1 MSATSV
7 KAAFEPT
14 IIRLPLDAILRLRQ
28 VTPQQRETTKYKRI
42 ANSIQEV
49 GIIEP
54 PVVARPKDAGGQY
67 LLLDGHIR
75 LDILAGLN
83 ETDAACLISDDD
95 EGFTYNKRVAR
106 LATIQEYYMIVR
118 ALDRGVSEQKLAKA
132 LNVDVAHIARRRT
145 LLEGICPEVIDLL
158 KDKSVNPATFEVLKK
173 MKPGRQIEASELMAV
188 AGNYS
193 AAYANALL
201 AATRQHDL
209 VHPERPKKVQGL
221 TPEQMAK
228 MEREMES
235 LQRDFKVV
243 EASYGD
249 DFLNL
254 VVATGYLN
262 KLISNS
268 EIYRYLEVRYPE
280 LLEEFRVIITATSLD
295 QNGGGEIREAATAS
309 P

>member
-1 MSATSV
+1 MFAKGV
-7 KAAFEPT
+7 KAAFEQT
-14 IIRLPLDAILRLRQ
+14 IIRLPIDGILRLRQ
-28 VTPQQRETTKYKRI
+28 VTPQQRESAKYKRI

-54 PVVARPKDAGGQY
+54 PVVARPKGDDSKY
-67 LLLDGHIR
+67 LLLDGHVRI
-75 LDILAGLN
+75 DILSAMD
-83 ETDAACLISDDD
+83 ETEVACLISDDD

-132 LNVDVAHIARRRT
+132 LNVDVDHIIRRRS
-145 LLEGICPEVIDLL
+145 LLDGICPEVIDLL
-158 KDKSVNPATFEVLKK
+158 KDKSVNPVTFDVVRK
-173 MKPGRQIEASELMAV
+173 MKPVRQIEAAELMAV

-193 AAYANALL
+193 AAYAKALL

-209 VHPERPKKVQGL
+209 VHPERPKKVNGL

-249 DFLNL
+249 DHLNL

-262 KLISNS
+262 KLIGNS
-268 EIYRYLEVRYPE
+268 EIQRYLDARYPE
-280 LLEEFRVIITATSLD
+280 LLQEFQVIITATSLD
-295 QNGGGEIREAATAS
+295 QGGGAELREAAT
-309 P
+309 PP